1 MQQLVSIIIP
11 TYNSSIY
18 LKQTLDSVLR
28 QTYTNWECILVDD
41 GSTDLTETITE
52 NYREKDTR
60 FHLYKRPENLPKGP
74 SSARNY
80 GVTKANGEY
89 LIFLDADDLLA
100 NTCLENRVEQF
111 NKNQDCDF
119 LVFQMERFVNEPDYS
134 NKEKKVEENKEEI
147 LNSFIKLHGQWP
159 ISSPIYKT
167 NFFSEKIKF
176 NSNLIVFEDLE
187 VAIKSILLASNFLVF
202 KLIDCYYRNDEN
214 YDKKYNSLEVKIRM
228 INSFQEFIIAISKL
242 VNSNDE
248 KQFKNADIKLSLI
261 KSYKKI
267 FLFYIIE
274 NSKIFKGANK
284 KILQLL
290 ITNNLLSSSERIK
303 FSLVN
308 TTLLPFANLKGSGIS
323 RLIKY
328 LYK

>member
-1 MQQLVSIIIP
+1 MSIIIP

>member
-1 MQQLVSIIIP
+1 MSIIIP

-167 NFFSEKIKF
+167 NFFSKKIKF